1 MHSWNDKKLRQKTAG
16 GGRVLES
23 GLRLY
28 TELKFARK
36 PPFSPYAATDD
47 NRLEVKYPC
56 LDANEPEDEQPEDD
70 DIEQRSG
77 GLADLANTAKKPL
90 EGCKLRTYVYAEFTC
105 ELKCA
110 LPEKMSYFVRFVV
123 VSGKLTDVLSP
134 CFLSLEPP
142 NYSNRIKKEHK
153 NRPW

>member
-90 EGCKLRTYVYAEFTC
+90 EGCKLRTYTSPWVNSLARNVLRLISC
-105 ELKCA
+105 
-110 LPEKMSYFVRFVV
+110 VRVRGRRDETQSTTSV
-123 VSGKLTDVLSP
+123 CGAM
-134 CFLSLEPP
+134 
-142 NYSNRIKKEHK
+142 
-153 NRPW
+153 